1 MAFHVNFADGARG
14 VLIQLPPEGSREARV
29 RLDDGREVRLPA
41 DLLQLRGDDAFVP
54 LALAELTRQSEPPEV
69 KSEPPEVKA
78 AGGEAP
84 VIVALVAEELDVR
97 RRRLET
103 GVVRITKTVSARD
116 EVVDEPT
123 VREEAHIERV
133 PVNRLVDAPVPVR
146 YENDTM
152 VLSLLEEVLVVEKRL
167 MLTEEVRV
175 TRRQTEVREPQTVTL
190 RREDVSVER
199 IESASPSQPQNS

>member
-1 MAFHVNFADGARG
+1 MAFHVDFADGARG

-29 RLDDGREVRLPA
+29 RLDDGREVCLPA
-41 DLLQLRGDDAFVP
+41 DLLQMRGEDAFVP
-54 LALAELTRQSEPPEV
+54 LALADLARQDT
-69 KSEPPEVKA
+69 A

-84 VIVALVAEELDVR
+84 VVISLVAEEMDVR

-152 VLSLLEEVLVVEKRL
+152 VLSLMEEVLVVEKRL

-175 TRRQTEVREPQTVTL
+175 TMRQTETREPQTVTL

-199 IESASPSQPQNS
+199 IESASPGQPQNS

>member
-1 MAFHVNFADGARG
+1 MAFHINFADGARG

-69 KSEPPEVKA
+69 KA
-78 AGGEAP
+78 ASGEAP
-84 VIVALVAEELDVR
+84 VVVALVAEELDVR

>member
-14 VLIQLPPEGSREARV
+14 VLIQLPPEGSREAQV

-41 DLLQLRGDDAFVP
+41 DLLELRGDEAFVP
-54 LALAELTRQSEPPEV
+54 LALADLNRQGGT
-69 KSEPPEVKA
+69 
-78 AGGEAP
+78 AGGESP
-84 VIVALVAEELDVR
+84 VVIALVAEEMDVR

-123 VREEAHIERV
+123 VREEAHVERV
-133 PVNRLVDAPVPVR
+133 PVNRLVDAPIPVR

-175 TRRQTEVREPQTVTL
+175 TLRQTQVREPQTVTL

-199 IESASPSQPQNS
+199 IGSASPDQPQNS